1 MYRALQNDLIALR
14 KAKGLSQKDLAER
27 TGLSQQHVSAIESGR
42 IDPRIST
49 LDAMAHALGAQIT
62 LRAGAAP
69 AHLDLAAAEEDPRI
83 VEALFEGE

>member
-14 KAKGLSQKDLAER
+14 KSKGLSQKDLAER

-42 IDPRIST
+42 IDPRLGT
-49 LDAMAHALGAQIT
+49 LEAIAHALGAQIT

-69 AHLDLAAAEEDPRI
+69 AHADLTAADEDPRI
-83 VEALFEGE
+83 VEALFDGE